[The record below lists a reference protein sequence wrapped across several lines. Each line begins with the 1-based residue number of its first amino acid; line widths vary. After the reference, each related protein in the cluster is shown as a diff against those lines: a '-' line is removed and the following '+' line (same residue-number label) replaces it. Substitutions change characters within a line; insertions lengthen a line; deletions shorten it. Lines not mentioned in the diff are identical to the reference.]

1 MEKRENVI
9 TDVKGAY
16 LNAKMNKEVIMKIIG
31 PEVDLFCDLDP
42 SLENFVTRERE
53 KKALYVQLD
62 KALYGC
68 VQSALLWYELYT
80 TTLQEMGF
88 ILNPHDLC
96 VANSEIEGSQ
106 CTICWYV
113 DDNKISHKSKKVIE
127 SVITK
132 IEQKFG
138 KMTKTYGDDQE
149 FLGMDIKFEKG
160 KVRVGMKRHILK
172 AFEAFGEEITRNAA
186 TPANSFLFEVRDSPE
201 LDEKRADAFHSV
213 VSSLLYTSRRCRLD
227 IQTPIGFITTRV
239 SCSTEEDW
247 TKLRRSL
254 QYLRGTIDLFLTLG
268 ADDITKILS

>member
-1 MEKRENVI
+1 M
-9 TDVKGAY
+9 
-16 LNAKMNKEVIMKIIG
+16 
-31 PEVDLFCDLDP
+31 
-42 SLENFVTRERE
+42 TRERE
-53 KKALYVQLD
+53 KKVLYVQLD

-80 TTLQEMGF
+80 KTLQEMGF

-113 DDNKISHKSKKVIE
+113 DYNKISHKSKKVIE
-127 SVITK
+127 NVISK

-149 FLGMDIKFEKG
+149 FLGMDITFEKG

-172 AFEAFGEEITRNAA
+172 AFEALGEEITRNAA

-201 LDEKRADAFHSV
+201 LDEKEQMLFTAWC
-213 VSSLLYTSRRCRLD
+213 LLYCIHPDDVGWTS
-227 IQTPIGFITTRV
+227 
-239 SCSTEEDW
+239 
-247 TKLRRSL
+247 KLQS
-254 QYLRGTIDLFLTLG
+254 DF
-268 ADDITKILS
+268 

>member
-1 MEKRENVI
+1 M
-9 TDVKGAY
+9 
-16 LNAKMNKEVIMKIIG
+16 
-31 PEVDLFCDLDP
+31 
-42 SLENFVTRERE
+42 
-53 KKALYVQLD
+53 D

-80 TTLQEMGF
+80 TTLQGMGF

-160 KVRVGMKRHILK
+160 KVRVGIPRHILK
-172 AFEAFGEEITRNAA
+172 AFEAFGEEITRNSA

-227 IQTPIGFITTRV
+227 IQTPIGFLTTRV
-239 SCSTEEDW
+239 SCSTEDDW
-247 TKLRRSL
+247 TKLRRVL
-254 QYLRGTIDLFLTLG
+254 QYLRGTIDLILTLG
-268 ADDITKILS
+268 ADDITKMLSWVDFSYGIHHDCRSHTGGCISWGWGVLLTKC